1 MCLAVP
7 GRILSVAGE
16 DPLMRVGRVDFGGVV
31 KEINLAFVPEARID
45 DYVLVHVGFALT
57 VIDESEAVQVF
68 EHLREM
74 GELLDAEAGRV
85 PGGFA

>member
-7 GRILSVAGE
+7 GRLLSVVGE
-16 DPLMRVGRVDFGGVV
+16 DPLMRVGRVDFGGIV

-45 DYVLVHVGFALT
+45 DYLLVHVGFALT

-68 EHLREM
+68 ETLREM
-74 GELLDAEAGRV
+74 GELLDIEAGRSRE
-85 PGGFA
+85 GFT